1 MTRDELLEGLVA
13 IEAKLEEIRSYA
25 KELDQYAHSDGG
37 DRLNRRALSIYAHR
51 LARKSA
57 VLREELTWV
66 RQGLRRAEEV
76 DQ

>member
-13 IEAKLEEIRSYA
+13 VEAQLEEIRSYA
-25 KELDQYAHSDGG
+25 KELDQYARIDGG

-57 VLREELTWV
+57 ALLEELTWV